1 MLFAM
6 TSVTVEQMREVDRLM
21 VEEMG
26 ISLLQMMENAGR
38 ALAEQARR
46 MLGGEVGGRRI
57 EVLAGPGGNGGGG
70 LAAARRL
77 SIWGAGVFV
86 VLGQTRDEIHGV
98 PAQQLAALDRMQV
111 EIHGPEKISADDGPG
126 ADLIIDALIG
136 YSLRG
141 APQEP
146 MASLIRQANASG
158 TRVLALDIPS
168 GLDADTG
175 QPSDPTIRAAATVTL
190 ALPKVGLLSPAARE
204 WTGDLYLADISV
216 PATVY
221 RRLGL
226 AVGPI
231 FGRGDLV
238 PLIIAGHA
246 VAEAASTVSSAP
258 QAGQ

>member
-1 MLFAM
+1 M
-6 TSVTVEQMREVDRLM
+6 TSVTVDQMREVDRLM
-21 VEEMG
+21 VEETG

-38 ALAEQARR
+38 GLAEQARR
-46 MLGGEVGGRRI
+46 MLGGDVGGRRI
-57 EVLAGPGGNGGGG
+57 AVLVGPGGNGGGG

-77 SIWGAGVFV
+77 SIWGAEVRV
-86 VLGQTRDEIHGV
+86 VLGRTRDAIQGV
-98 PAQQLAALDRMQV
+98 PAQQLAALDWMQV
-111 EIHGPEKISADDGPG
+111 EIHGPEKLTADGGPA

-146 MASLIRQANASG
+146 MATLIRQANALG
-158 TRVLALDIPS
+158 TPVLALDIPS

-175 QPSDPTIRAAATVTL
+175 QPSDPTVRAAVTLTL
-190 ALPKVGLLSPAARE
+190 ALPKVGLLSAAARE

-231 FGRGDLV
+231 FRRGDLV
-238 PLIIAGHA
+238 PLVIAGHS
-246 VAEAASTVSSAP
+246 VAEAASGP
-258 QAGQ
+258 G

>member
-1 MLFAM
+1 M
-6 TSVTVEQMREVDRLM
+6 TSVTVAQMREVDRLM

-26 ISLLQMMENAGR
+26 ISLPQMMENAGR

-46 MLGGEVGGRRI
+46 MLGGDVEGRRI

-77 SIWGAGVFV
+77 SIWGAEVVV
-86 VLGQTRDEIHGV
+86 VLGQARDAIRGV
-98 PAQQLAALDRMQV
+98 PAQQLAALNRMQV
-111 EIHGPEKISADDGPG
+111 EIHGPEQIGAGAGPA

-146 MASLIRQANASG
+146 MATLIRQTNASG
-158 TRVLALDIPS
+158 TPALALDIPS
-168 GLDADTG
+168 GLNADTG
-175 QPSDPTIRAAATVTL
+175 QPSDPTIRAAATLTL
-190 ALPKVGLLSPAARE
+190 ALPKVGLLAPPAHE

-216 PATVY
+216 PAAVY

-226 AVGPI
+226 SVGPI
-231 FGRGDLV
+231 FRRGDLV
-238 PLIIAGHA
+238 PLVIAGKA
-246 VAEAASTVSSAP
+246 VAEAVSAAGSAAH
-258 QAGQ
+258 AGQ

>member
-1 MLFAM
+1 M
-6 TSVTVEQMREVDRLM
+6 TSVTVDQMREVDRLM

-46 MLGGEVGGRRI
+46 MLGGDVGGHRI
-57 EVLAGPGGNGGGG
+57 KVLAGPGGNGGGG

-77 SIWGAGVFV
+77 SIWGAQVFV
-86 VLGQTRDEIHGV
+86 VLGQTRDAIQGV

-111 EIHGPEKISADDGPG
+111 QIHGPQQIGANDGL
-126 ADLIIDALIG
+126 ASDLILDALIG

-141 APQEP
+141 APREP
-146 MASLIRQANASG
+146 MAALIRQANASG
-158 TRVLALDIPS
+158 TPVLALDIPS

-190 ALPKVGLLSPAARE
+190 ALPKVGLLGPPARE

-226 AVGPI
+226 AVGAI
-231 FGRGDLV
+231 FRRGDLV
-238 PLIIAGHA
+238 PLVIAGTA
-246 VAEAASTVSSAP
+246 VAEAASTAGSAVP
-258 QAGQ
+258 